1 MCKLHEQTSCCFSRK
16 RFDIFCFQGAD
27 TLEKIVSFNKQ
38 LRQFKKVHERFV
50 LDSKDLGFSEFLVNM
65 RIIVFFSNKLD
76 ARVLLMNKNFF
87 RNKLLTEES
96 LREDSMEEENY
107 IPEVQFMMMIIIVMI
122 TMMISYQNLVVIATK
137 REICTEIM
145 QCIPSDS

>member
-1 MCKLHEQTSCCFSRK
+1 MNRQDVRMCKLHEQTSCCFSRK

-76 ARVLLMNKNFF
+76 ARVLLMNKTFF
-87 RNKLLTEES
+87 QEQASDGRES
-96 LREDSMEEENY
+96 EGGQHGGGELHS
-107 IPEVQFMMMIIIVMI
+107 
-122 TMMISYQNLVVIATK
+122 
-137 REICTEIM
+137 
-145 QCIPSDS
+145 

>member
-1 MCKLHEQTSCCFSRK
+1 M
-16 RFDIFCFQGAD
+16 
-27 TLEKIVSFNKQ
+27 
-38 LRQFKKVHERFV
+38 
-50 LDSKDLGFSEFLVNM
+50 
-65 RIIVFFSNKLD
+65 VFPNKLD
-76 ARVLLMNKNFF
+76 ARVSFF